1 MGIIENLTKKYFPN
15 QNKTKENTF
24 LNKKVGLLAPKPL
37 KFITET
43 GKGLITQ
50 PINSLS
56 QIMKIGEPH
65 PHDMEQMLKLY
76 KEVPLIHGGINK
88 IVDHTV
94 GPGFVIKS
102 DNEMANEIIKTF
114 ITELNFDILVRKI
127 VQDIL
132 VYGNAYL
139 ELVLKNGMIIEL
151 IPRNPQNMYAKR
163 DNKGTLQGYTQ
174 LVNQNTKINFL
185 PNEIIHFKNNILS
198 DEAYGTSIIN
208 TLLQTISR
216 NDGH

>member
-1 MGIIENLTKKYFPN
+1 MGIIQDLTKKYFLN

-24 LNKKVGLLAPKPL
+24 LNKKVGLLAPKSL

-43 GKGLITQ
+43 GKGLISQ

-76 KEVPLIHGGINK
+76 KEVPLIHGSINK

-102 DNEMANEIIKTF
+102 DKEMANEKNKKI
-114 ITELNFDILVRKI
+114 ITELKF
-127 VQDIL
+127 
-132 VYGNAYL
+132 Y
-139 ELVLKNGMIIEL
+139 IIF
-151 IPRNPQNMYAKR
+151 R
-163 DNKGTLQGYTQ
+163 
-174 LVNQNTKINFL
+174 
-185 PNEIIHFKNNILS
+185 
-198 DEAYGTSIIN
+198 
-208 TLLQTISR
+208 
-216 NDGH
+216 